1 MSTVIQ
7 FDRETGKILK
17 VDEHP
22 DWAERL
28 IKQDWYKDHP
38 EERIE
43 GAGWLTPKPKRNW
56 DGNPE
61 NWKVVM
67 DENNCLDLEKLE

>member
-1 MSTVIQ
+1 MSIVIQ
-7 FDRETGKILK
+7 YNRETGKILK

-22 DWAERL
+22 DWPERL
-28 IKQDWYKDHP
+28 VKQSWYKNNP

-43 GAGWLTPKPKRNW
+43 DAGWLTPKPKRNW

-67 DENNCLDLEKLE
+67 DESDCPDLEKLK